1 MSDALT
7 LTAAEAAARV
17 RAGELDAAELWH
29 AYRARAAADELN
41 AFTWVSEDAEPPA
54 VDREAPLGGV
64 PVAVKDLFCT
74 EGVPSQ
80 AGSRILEGYRP
91 PYTATSVEQLTG
103 AGAPL
108 LAKTNQDEFAMG
120 SSTENSAYGPTR
132 NPWDP
137 SRVPGGSSGGSA
149 AAVAAGSAPWAIGT
163 DTGGS
168 IRQPAALCGIV
179 GLKPTYGA
187 VSRYGMIAFASS
199 LDQAGPFTRDVTD
212 AALLF
217 GAMAGQDP
225 CDSTSVGLPAP
236 VELPSRTDLRGVRLG
251 VPEELTGEG
260 IEPGVLA
267 SFTATLDVARE
278 LGATVEPC
286 KLPHAPHALS
296 AYYLIAP
303 AEASSNLARYD
314 GVRYGFRAPDPPDL
328 LHMYT
333 ETREQGFG
341 AEVKRRIMLGTYAL
355 SSGYYDAYYGR
366 AQKVRTLISRDFAAV
381 WEQFDFVATPTAPS
395 VAFELGAK
403 TADPLAMYLNDFC
416 TVPMSLA
423 GIPGISIPSGL
434 SEGLPVGFQLAG
446 PAFSENALL
455 DAAHALERSDRLP
468 RRAVEATRD
477 SEARQA
483 HERRLRDASRLAAGD
498 ELAAARAAAEQ
509 VVAGVDASV
518 PARAQHAAAA
528 ALAGRACR
536 AAALRTRAGR
546 RAARG
551 DRRQRP
557 ALDLRLRERQGPAQR
572 CARVAPRLVVLGP
585 SG

>member
-1 MSDALT
+1 MSDALS
-7 LTAAEAAARV
+7 LTAAAAAARI
-17 RAGELDAAELWH
+17 RAGELDPAELWH
-29 AYRARAAADELN
+29 GYRERAAADECN
-41 AFTWVSEDAEPPA
+41 CFTWVADGGEPPA
-54 VDREAPLGGV
+54 IDRPAPLAGV
-64 PVAVKDLFCT
+64 PLAVKDLFCT
-74 EGVPSQ
+74 KGVPSQ
-80 AGSRILEGYRP
+80 AGSKILEGYRP
-91 PYTATSVEQLTG
+91 PYTATSVERLTD

-120 SSTENSAYGPTR
+120 SSTENSAYGPTL
-132 NPWDP
+132 NPWDRT
-137 SRVPGGSSGGSA
+137 RVPGGSSGGSA

-199 LDQAGPFTRDVTD
+199 LDQAGPLTRDVTD

-225 CDSTSVGLPAP
+225 CDTTSVGLPGP

-267 SFTATLDVARE
+267 SFHETLDRARE
-278 LGATVEPC
+278 LGATVEQC
-286 KLPHAPHALS
+286 RLPHAPYGIS

-314 GVRYGFRAPDPPDL
+314 GVRYGFRADGVSDL
-328 LHMYT
+328 LRMYT

-341 AEVKRRIMLGTYAL
+341 TEVKRRIMLGTYAL

-366 AQKVRTLISRDFAAV
+366 AQKVRTLIARDFNAA
-381 WEQFDFVATPTAPS
+381 WERFDFVVTPTAPG

-403 TADPLAMYLNDFC
+403 TDDPLSMYLNDYC
-416 TVPMSLA
+416 TVPMPLA
-423 GIPGISIPSGL
+423 GIPAISIPSGL

-455 DAAHALERSDRLP
+455 DAAYALEQSIGFDSAP
-468 RRAVEATRD
+468 WRRA
-477 SEARQA
+477 
-483 HERRLRDASRLAAGD
+483 
-498 ELAAARAAAEQ
+498 
-509 VVAGVDASV
+509 
-518 PARAQHAAAA
+518 
-528 ALAGRACR
+528 
-536 AAALRTRAGR
+536 
-546 RAARG
+546 
-551 DRRQRP
+551 
-557 ALDLRLRERQGPAQR
+557 
-572 CARVAPRLVVLGP
+572 
-585 SG
+585 